1 MDEAGERFGAFQSTD
16 RRPLLWRRFADFIR
30 EAKACGLLEAVLV
43 DGSFVTATP
52 EPNDIDIV
60 MVVAPS
66 HDFSR
71 DLPPGHYNVLA
82 QLRVRMRFGFDI
94 VVVKNDSENLE
105 HAVAF
110 FQQIKQQPGVRK
122 GILRIKL

>member
-1 MDEAGERFGAFQSTD
+1 MIPPLTEHGWLPDGIHDCTMAEAAEQFGAFQSTD
-16 RRPLLWRRFADFIR
+16 RRPKLWTRFAEFIA

-60 MVVAPS
+60 LVVAPS

-71 DLPPGHYNVLA
+71 DLPPANYNLLV
-82 QLRVRMRFGFDI
+82 QRRVRMRLGLI
-94 VVVKNDSENLE
+94 
-105 HAVAF
+105 
-110 FQQIKQQPGVRK
+110 
-122 GILRIKL
+122 

>member
-82 QLRVRMRFGFDI
+82 QRRVRMRFGFDI